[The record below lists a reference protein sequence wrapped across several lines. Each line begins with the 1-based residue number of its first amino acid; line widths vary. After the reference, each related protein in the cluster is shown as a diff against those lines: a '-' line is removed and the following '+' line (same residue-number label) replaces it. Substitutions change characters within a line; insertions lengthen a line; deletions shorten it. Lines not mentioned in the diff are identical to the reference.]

1 MSMPVSSSE
10 PARRARL
17 AGLLAVVSAVLA
29 SPTPASAQAPA
40 GQPGPGQ
47 TAAAASQPAAR
58 FASLK
63 ADRVN
68 VRRGPGPEHAIEW
81 VFRRAG
87 LPVEVI
93 AASDIWLRVRDS
105 EGSTGWVLAS
115 LVSGRRTALIE
126 PWEVKG
132 GAARPQVPLRID
144 DSDTAA
150 ALAHVEAGVLANVRS
165 CDGRWCLV
173 NVAGYSGYIQQHR
186 VWGVYKGEV
195 VR

>member
-1 MSMPVSSSE
+1 MSE
-10 PARRARL
+10 PLRSGKFEVLNGL
-17 AGLLAVVSAVLA
+17 AAFAAVTMAVLA
-29 SPTPASAQAPA
+29 GSAPALAQPVSQPPSQAPA
-40 GQPGPGQ
+40 G
-47 TAAAASQPAAR
+47 ANQPAPR

-63 ADRVN
+63 SDRVN

-93 AASDIWLRVRDS
+93 ATADIWRRVRDS
-105 EGSTGWVLAS
+105 EGATGWVLGS
-115 LVSGRRTALIE
+115 LLSARRTVLIE

-132 GAARPQVPLRID
+132 GVARTQVPLMST
-144 DSDTAA
+144 DSENAT
-150 ALAHVEAGVLANVRS
+150 ALAQVEAGVLANVKS
-165 CDGRWCLV
+165 CDSKWCFV
-173 NVAGYSGYIQQHR
+173 NVANYSGYIQQHR

>member
-1 MSMPVSSSE
+1 MSKPVRSSE
-10 PARRARL
+10 PVSRVRV
-17 AGLLAVVSAVLA
+17 AGFAAVAVAVLA
-29 SPTPASAQAPA
+29 GPAAAFAQAPGGPQSPTPAAVN
-40 GQPGPGQ
+40 
-47 TAAAASQPAAR
+47 QPAPR

-68 VRRGPGPEHAIEW
+68 VRRGPGSEHAIEW

-115 LVSGRRTALIE
+115 LLSGRRTALIE

-132 GAARPQVPLRID
+132 GADRPQVPLRSA
-144 DSDTAA
+144 DSETAA

>member
-1 MSMPVSSSE
+1 MAAAMV
-10 PARRARL
+10 L
-17 AGLLAVVSAVLA
+17 AG
-29 SPTPASAQAPA
+29 SPVAFAQAPVRPQSQPPA
-40 GQPGPGQ
+40 G
-47 TAAAASQPAAR
+47 ASQSALR

-63 ADRVN
+63 SDRVN

-81 VFRRAG
+81 VYRRAG

-93 AASDIWLRVRDS
+93 ATSDIWLRVRDS

-115 LVSGRRTALIE
+115 LLSGRRTALIE

-132 GAARPQVPLRID
+132 GAARTQVPLMST
-144 DSDTAA
+144 DSESAA
-150 ALAHVEAGVLANVRS
+150 ALAHVEAGVLANVKS

-173 NVAGYSGYIQQHR
+173 TVAGYSGYIQQHR

>member
-1 MSMPVSSSE
+1 MIEPVRSNASS
-10 PARRARL
+10 RAVC
-17 AGLLAVVSAVLA
+17 AGIIVAVLHIGLA
-29 SPTPASAQAPA
+29 CPVAAQAQSAAAIQPQ
-40 GQPGPGQ
+40 GQPQ
-47 TAAAASQPAAR
+47 NQPPPR

-63 ADRVN
+63 SDRVN

-93 AASDIWLRVRDS
+93 ASSDIWRRVRDS
-105 EGSTGWVLAS
+105 EGGTGWVLAS
-115 LVSGRRTALIE
+115 LLSARRTALIE

-132 GAARPQVPLRID
+132 GAARTQVPLRSD
-144 DSDTAA
+144 DSESAPTVAQ
-150 ALAHVEAGVLANVRS
+150 VEAGVLANVKT
-165 CDGRWCLV
+165 CDGKWCLV
-173 NVAGYSGYIQQHR
+173 SVAGYTGHVQQHR